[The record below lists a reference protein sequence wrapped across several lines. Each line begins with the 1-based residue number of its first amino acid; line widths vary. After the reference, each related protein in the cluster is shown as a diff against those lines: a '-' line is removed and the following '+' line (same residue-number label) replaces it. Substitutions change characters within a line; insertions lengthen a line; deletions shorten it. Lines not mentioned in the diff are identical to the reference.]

1 MHCLVVFKDC
11 RPLTGLDYHCTYRHV
26 NVPVD
31 REGMASSEDLFRAFS
46 GAVAEDPYFGRID
59 LEHGTRKVTP
69 GERWLL
75 NPRGARELQ
84 RQEAAER
91 GLGHARAGMGL
102 TVLAKLRGSFLL
114 AS

>member
-75 NPRGARELQ
+75 NP
-84 RQEAAER
+84 AEPVNFSVKKRLSGGWDTR
-91 GLGHARAGMGL
+91 GLAWD
-102 TVLAKLRGSFLL
+102 
-114 AS
+114 